1 MLSAHQMRFGF
12 LTPVLAACLSI
23 SAAAQ
28 PARGTAPD
36 ALTPAEVEQWAD
48 EVFGQI
54 LDNHRVSVLAVSVV
68 QGDRTLLTRGY
79 GYADWAERS
88 PVIPDETQFR
98 IASITKTFTAT
109 AVAQLLERGL
119 IKSLDDPANMY
130 LKRTQLAQSFGEDVT
145 VWDLLTHRA
154 GYEDSSLGRGEFGH
168 ELPLVP
174 EVIAAAT
181 PQIVRK
187 RDTVSVYSNFSVSI
201 LGIMIEDI
209 TGQLMEDYLRE
220 NIFQPLGMTNSLL
233 MDGPERAPNLV
244 TPYNFTEDGSPVV
257 MPWRQLNAFIAP
269 AGSMKST
276 PADMAKY
283 MIAHIQAG
291 RGADNPILSSE
302 TFDLMHQRHEGNH
315 PRQSGF
321 GMIFMA
327 YDYNGESVIEHYG
340 NTGDYRALTLML
352 LNRGIGVTT
361 MFAGGGPADADA
373 QADPALPP
381 VTGAVKAGLSHSGLR
396 ALVLEHFLGPLE
408 APETVLPTEAGDY
421 AGAYLSNRRNY
432 TGAEAAEDGRNPTL
446 VEDAGG
452 GALTIAGLGPYR
464 QREPDIFFLDGTL
477 PLEAPFPVSNQYA
490 FVRGPDG
497 EVTAMFSHVN
507 TFAYEKMIDLP

>member
-1 MLSAHQMRFGF
+1 M
-12 LTPVLAACLSI
+12 
-23 SAAAQ
+23 
-28 PARGTAPD
+28 
-36 ALTPAEVEQWAD
+36 
-48 EVFGQI
+48 
-54 LDNHRVSVLAVSVV
+54 V

-154 GYEDSSLGRGEFGH
+154 GYEDSSLGRGAFGH

-187 RDTVSVYSNFSVSI
+187 RDTVSVYSNFGVSI

-244 TPYNFTEDGSPVV
+244 TPYNFTEDGSARGDAVAAAQRLHRAGRVHEIHTRGHGQVYDRPHPGRTRGRQSHPVV
-257 MPWRQLNAFIAP
+257 RHLRPHAP
-269 AGSMKST
+269 A
-276 PADMAKY
+276 P
-283 MIAHIQAG
+283 
-291 RGADNPILSSE
+291 
-302 TFDLMHQRHEGNH
+302 
-315 PRQSGF
+315 
-321 GMIFMA
+321 
-327 YDYNGESVIEHYG
+327 
-340 NTGDYRALTLML
+340 
-352 LNRGIGVTT
+352 
-361 MFAGGGPADADA
+361 
-373 QADPALPP
+373 
-381 VTGAVKAGLSHSGLR
+381 
-396 ALVLEHFLGPLE
+396 
-408 APETVLPTEAGDY
+408 
-421 AGAYLSNRRNY
+421 
-432 TGAEAAEDGRNPTL
+432 
-446 VEDAGG
+446 
-452 GALTIAGLGPYR
+452 
-464 QREPDIFFLDGTL
+464 
-477 PLEAPFPVSNQYA
+477 
-490 FVRGPDG
+490 
-497 EVTAMFSHVN
+497 
-507 TFAYEKMIDLP
+507 